1 MRSLFLLLVL
11 LVACTPS
18 RTVYLSDDEPSEVTF
33 ATLDAVAFWNDE
45 IGWEALQVRMV
56 SNARLGYAHPGAIV
70 VRSVRVV
77 DGPDTYHTAET
88 DFYVGANVELERSAF
103 QVGPGYLQHEGQGVD
118 LVAHELGHALGLIE
132 HEGDALKGTGGRN
145 LMRANGYGKE
155 GRDLTPEQTRRVR
168 ALLGGVT
175 MLAP

>member
-1 MRSLFLLLVL
+1 MRSLLLLALL

-56 SNARLGYAHPGAIV
+56 PNAQLGYAHPGAIV

-88 DFYVGANVELERSAF
+88 DFYVGADVELERSAF

-118 LVAHELGHALGLIE
+118 LVAHELGHALGLVN
-132 HEGDALKGTGGRN
+132 HHKGARN
-145 LMRANGYGKE
+145 LMRANGYAKE
-155 GRDLTPEQTRRVR
+155 GRELTPQQRRRVR
-168 ALLGGVT
+168 ALLGVAT
-175 MLAP
+175 ALLP